1 MRWSRLANWWRRS
14 AVSLASRM
22 SWMCAC
28 VKGAVSMLLLS
39 KGSAVPPMSSSDGN
53 VSALKLVE
61 GRPSAVRCDAVG
73 GYPPPA
79 LDLFVGMT
87 DVTRHFSTT
96 YAAHTQFHHWR
107 LRWSTLFRHPRLLK
121 ADTAGYMFCFCFLF
135 IYYSVPD
142 RGSEYCDERACLCVC
157 RCLSVCDHISETTR
171 SIFAKFF
178 LCMLAMTVARSSS
191 DGVLMCYV
199 FPVLWMTSYLHIS
212 WGCSTLPPGWGSEA
226 RSHACA
232 WRVGIPVEGS
242 GRSWLLPA
250 TRAY

>member
-1 MRWSRLANWWRRS
+1 
-14 AVSLASRM
+14 VSLASRM

-96 YAAHTQFHHWR
+96 YAAHTQFHH
-107 LRWSTLFRHPRLLK
+107 
-121 ADTAGYMFCFCFLF
+121 
-135 IYYSVPD
+135 
-142 RGSEYCDERACLCVC
+142 
-157 RCLSVCDHISETTR
+157 
-171 SIFAKFF
+171 
-178 LCMLAMTVARSSS
+178 
-191 DGVLMCYV
+191 
-199 FPVLWMTSYLHIS
+199 
-212 WGCSTLPPGWGSEA
+212 
-226 RSHACA
+226 
-232 WRVGIPVEGS
+232 
-242 GRSWLLPA
+242 
-250 TRAY
+250 